1 MLCARRKII
10 PHDSNHIEFMLSF
23 RISVMI
29 IGILQHRYQSKYK
42 TAMCYIVNTIEASN
56 FSLNVTIGICI
67 TLCCAKCIAI
77 HCDALS
83 AYQYIVRLRILNWQ
97 GKRGQVPMQW
107 GQMPRNYGDVLHK
120 RRHKI
125 FLSNFAKM
133 CKTFTKSKTGI

>member
-1 MLCARRKII
+1 MQCSRRKIT

-42 TAMCYIVNTIEASN
+42 TAMCYIVNTIQASN

-77 HCDALS
+77 HCDVLS
-83 AYQYIVRLRILNWQ
+83 ALQYTVMRLVQYIVRLRILNWQ

-107 GQMPRNYGDVLHK
+107 GQMPRNCGDVLHK
-120 RRHKI
+120 RCAAQDVQDVHKI
-125 FLSNFAKM
+125 
-133 CKTFTKSKTGI
+133 